1 MRYLVLLVGLIIPS
15 TYNYSQSVDQYIRV
29 ERRIDSLQHLL
40 NGSSTAV
47 SFGFSGNSSDA
58 SQLLKLNSH
67 ISFKRGTFPM
77 EFSLDLKT
85 ETQVKD
91 GVFNERLSDFLMT
104 YDYYPQFRNSDK
116 RKNQKAFVFLNRYSD
131 AYLGI
136 EEKYEIGLGGMYN
149 RWCMGQIGAS
159 EKVDGIIKEL
169 EKDSISLAKL
179 FGPSNYRD
187 ELEKLRIANV
197 IKNTRVRFAFLGGV
211 FYEIEKMV
219 FTDSIASGDGKKA
232 IESNFNATG
241 SVKWEVRPTLE
252 INFTNDLQFSSKCYF
267 KMPFT
272 DILENVVTLGGV
284 RDSRPD
290 VFVDFQNSLT
300 YKLSPNVGLEIQYR
314 LMYDSAPQ
322 RKFITDNN
330 SVFLIMP
337 DQRHHYFGMNFKAGF

>member
-1 MRYLVLLVGLIIPS
+1 MRFHVVVLFL
-15 TYNYSQSVDQYIRV
+15 SVTWFRGFAQPIDQYIRV
-29 ERRIDSLQHLL
+29 EHRIDSLQHLL
-40 NGSSTAV
+40 NGTYTAV

-77 EFSLDLKT
+77 EFSLDLNT

-104 YDYYPQFRNSDK
+104 YDYYPRFGNTEK

-136 EEKYEIGLGGMYN
+136 EEKYEIGIGGVYNKWCLG
-149 RWCMGQIGAS
+149 RIRES
-159 EKVDGIIKEL
+159 DKVDAIIQGMVA
-169 EKDSISLAKL
+169 DSVNLGKI
-179 FGPSNYRD
+179 FGPANYKD
-187 ELEKLRIANV
+187 ELGKLRISNV

-219 FTDSIASGDGKKA
+219 FTDSIASGDSKKA
-232 IESNFNATG
+232 IESDFNATG
-241 SVKWEVRPTLE
+241 SVRWEVRPTLE

-272 DILENVVTLGGV
+272 DILENVVELGGV

-290 VFVDFQNSLT
+290 VFVDFQNTLT

-337 DQRHHYFGMNFKAGF
+337 DQRHHYFGMNFKVGF

>member
-1 MRYLVLLVGLIIPS
+1 MRFHIVVLFLSVTGLKSHAQP
-15 TYNYSQSVDQYIRV
+15 VDQYIRV

-85 ETQVKD
+85 ETQVKN

-104 YDYYPQFRNSDK
+104 YDYYPRFRNVEK

-136 EEKYEIGLGGMYN
+136 EEKYEIGFGGMYN
-149 RWCMGQIGAS
+149 RWCLGQTRAS
-159 EKVDGIIKEL
+159 EKVAGIVKEL
-169 EKDSISLAKL
+169 ENDSISLAKL
-179 FGPSNYRD
+179 FGPTNYKD

-197 IKNTRVRFAFLGGV
+197 IKNTRVRVALLGGV

-272 DILENVVTLGGV
+272 DILENVVALGGV

-337 DQRHHYFGMNFKAGF
+337 DQRHHYFGMSFRVGF